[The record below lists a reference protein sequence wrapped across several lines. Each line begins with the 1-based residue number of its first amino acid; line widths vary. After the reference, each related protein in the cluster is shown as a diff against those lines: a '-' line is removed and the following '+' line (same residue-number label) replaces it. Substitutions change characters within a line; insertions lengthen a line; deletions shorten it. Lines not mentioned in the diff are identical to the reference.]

1 LTISCEIVSH
11 KGDSVPAP
19 LCRYFERRD
28 GSILIPPTSD
38 IPVPPHCIERFCT
51 SIRDVE
57 ALVRRMQQ
65 AAMDEADRA
74 GVRQQIVWEPK
85 LKAIRESLIA
95 KMHTAGVSQYER
107 DFITEWLKLRDE
119 KKKEHYARLFEQRRV
134 IAEALEFDRP
144 QTAEEVLGESL

>member
-1 LTISCEIVSH
+1 M
-11 KGDSVPAP
+11 PAP
-19 LCRYFERRD
+19 LCRYFERKD
-28 GSILIPPTSD
+28 GAILIPPTSD
-38 IPVPPHCIERFCT
+38 IPCPPNCIERTCN

-57 ALVRRMQQ
+57 SLVRRMQQ
-65 AAMDEADRA
+65 IAMDEAERA
-74 GVRQQIVWEPK
+74 GLRQSIAWEPK
-85 LKAIRESLIA
+85 LQAIRDSLLT

-144 QTAEEVLGESL
+144 QTAEEVLGESM